1 MKENY
6 YLDDGAYS
14 AVRCVIEMVRQ
25 AKAGGSRDVQ
35 VPRQS
40 NICVIV
46 VLNHLQITIP
56 QRSSMHFMSSDGAPS
71 LRRRLPR
78 RARVNVIFL
87 MMIP

>member
-35 VPRQS
+35 VPACGLRDT
-40 NICVIV
+40 IIV
-46 VLNHLQITIP
+46 SV
-56 QRSSMHFMSSDGAPS
+56 
-71 LRRRLPR
+71 
-78 RARVNVIFL
+78 
-87 MMIP
+87 